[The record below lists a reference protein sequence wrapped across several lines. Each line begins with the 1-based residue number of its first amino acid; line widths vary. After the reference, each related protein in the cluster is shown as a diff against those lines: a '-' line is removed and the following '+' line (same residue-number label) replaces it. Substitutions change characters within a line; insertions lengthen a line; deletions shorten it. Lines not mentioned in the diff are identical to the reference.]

1 MKAYI
6 IYIATLLAAL
16 ALPLAA
22 QTGGNDTKAA
32 PADPAMPYKLSLATT
47 GGNNGTVTVEDNT
60 PDGGGVTVAGN
71 DTLVYGASGGTNA
84 TTVKLT
90 VMPNNGYVVRT
101 GYPKAYKTG
110 VTGTTV
116 SITGSSSPYTFK
128 MPGYPVTVEV
138 AYAHLLSKIGDITLK
153 ESKQTAEE
161 VIAILPQYVSIVLAN
176 GHKDSLAVS
185 AWNYDAADNNGNS
198 NAHNNGNTDNNGA
211 YNKAEGAVNV
221 FRFTLAAALPDS
233 IADANNLLTE
243 SDGNYTGKVKVANMA
258 KPLVPT
264 EDDKDK
270 GITISGGTGDNLNSS
285 TDDTSSPT
293 PFDGT
298 IGDGSGTKVKS
309 IEVSGNVKDATLTL
323 KGITVNGG
331 TNGATDAK
339 TEIKDG
345 AEVTLK
351 LEGSNTLGTLT
362 VEKDA
367 SITLKLEAGA
377 TLNVTK
383 IENAGTFIDSTA
395 TVTKVEGTG
404 ALHIKADVNGGGSVM
419 QNTPVNL
426 TASTNEKAGTTTFIW
441 QKKNTDGSYTDVQTN
456 SYNGDGSP
464 ITTRATSGITD
475 TYQPA
480 TATIGSTAYRCLI
493 KRTTSDNGN
502 TATTLLST
510 KGETVTVTPKSDPI
524 PDPDPDP
531 IPPTYYTVTL
541 PAIEGA
547 TTDPAAGNYEV
558 ESWDNFGFFL
568 TLDKDY
574 DQSTPVVTTSDGE
587 TITPRTSD
595 GKYIIKYIRSDL
607 TVHITGIVKNNPT
620 ANEDI
625 TAPGIRIWG
634 SRGYL
639 HVNQPTAGKVVL
651 YTFGGALLQSA
662 FLPAGDSQ
670 LAVPAGSYVGV
681 AGGDNSFKVI
691 IQ

>member
-16 ALPLAA
+16 TLPLAA
-22 QTGGNDTKAA
+22 QTGGTDTKAA
-32 PADPAMPYKLSLATT
+32 PAAPAMPYKLSLATT
-47 GGNNGTVTVEDNT
+47 DSNNGTVTVEDNT
-60 PDGGGVTVAGN
+60 SGGGGVTVAGN
-71 DTLVYGASGGTNA
+71 DTLVYGASGNNA

-90 VMPNNGYVVRT
+90 VTPNNGYVVHT

-198 NAHNNGNTDNNGA
+198 NAHNNGNTDNNGT

-243 SDGNYTGKVKVANMA
+243 SDGSYTGKVKVANMA

-285 TDDTSSPT
+285 TEGASSPT

-298 IGDGSGTKVKS
+298 IGDGSGTEVKS
-309 IEVSGNVKDATLTL
+309 IAVSGNVKDATLTL

-339 TEIKDG
+339 TEIKGG

-351 LEGSNTLGTLT
+351 LEGTNTLGTLT

-367 SITLKLEAGA
+367 SITLKPEAGA

-395 TVTKVEGTG
+395 TVTKVEGIG
-404 ALHIKADVNGGGSVM
+404 ALEIKADVNGGGSVK
-419 QNTPVNL
+419 QNTTVNL
-426 TASTNEKAGTTTFIW
+426 TASTNDKTGITTFIW
-441 QKKNTDGSYTDVQTN
+441 QKKNADGGYTDVQTK
-456 SYNGDGSP
+456 SYDGNGSP
-464 ITTRATSGITD
+464 ITTRATNSITD
-475 TYQPA
+475 TYQPV
-480 TATIGSTAYRCLI
+480 TSTTGSTAYRCLI
-493 KRTTSDNGN
+493 KRTTDSN

-510 KGETVTVTPKSDPI
+510 KGETVTVIPKSDPI

-541 PAIEGA
+541 PTVEGA
-547 TTDPAAGNYEV
+547 TIDPAAGNYEV
-558 ESWDNFGFFL
+558 ESWGTFGFFL
-568 TLDKDY
+568 TLAKDY
-574 DQSTPVVTTSDGE
+574 DQSTPVVTTSNGE

-595 GKYIIKYIRSDL
+595 GKYIVKYIRSDL

-620 ANEDI
+620 ANETI
-625 TAPGIRIWG
+625 ATSSPRIWG
-634 SRGYL
+634 SRAML
-639 HVNQPTAGKVVL
+639 HVSLPQDAVVTV
-651 YTFGGALLQSA
+651 YTFGGTLLKSVL
-662 FLPAGDSQ
+662 LPEGNTQ
-670 LAVPAGSYVGV
+670 IPMPTGSYVVTVGS
-681 AGGDNSFKVI
+681 GNSFKVI
-691 IQ
+691 TK

>member
-16 ALPLAA
+16 TLPLAA
-22 QTGGNDTKAA
+22 QTGGTDTKSA
-32 PADPAMPYKLSLATT
+32 PAAPAMPYKLSLATT

-60 PDGGGVTVAGN
+60 SGGGGVTVAGN
-71 DTLVYGASGGTNA
+71 DTLVYGASGNNA

-90 VMPNNGYVVRT
+90 VTPNNGYVVRT

-138 AYAHLLSKIGDITLK
+138 AYAHSLTGFRAITLK
-153 ESKQTAEE
+153 EEASTTDD
-161 VIAILPQYVSIVLAN
+161 VIAALPKSIDALFAN
-176 GHKDSLAVS
+176 GSATLTVS
-185 AWNYDAADNNGNS
+185 SFSYDV
-198 NAHNNGNTDNNGA
+198 TDNNGS
-211 YNKAEGAVNV
+211 NSGHNNGGTDGAFNAVAGAINV
-221 FRFTLAAALPDS
+221 FRFTLATALPDS
-233 IADANNLLTE
+233 IADAETPLLT
-243 SDGNYTGKVKVANMA
+243 DLVGKVKVANMA
-258 KPLVPT
+258 RPLVP
-264 EDDKDK
+264 EEGDKDK
-270 GITISGGTGDNLNSS
+270 GITISGGTGDNLNSKTEGDS
-285 TDDTSSPT
+285 GNGT

-298 IGDGSGTKVKS
+298 IGKDDGTATEVKS
-309 IEVSGNVKDATLTL
+309 IEVSSDVKNATLTL
-323 KGITVNGG
+323 KGVTVSGG

-339 TEIKDG
+339 TDIKGG
-345 AEVTLK
+345 ADITLK

-367 SITLKLEAGA
+367 SITLKPEAGA

-395 TVTKVEGTG
+395 TVTKVEGIG
-404 ALHIKADVNGGGSVM
+404 ALEIKADVNGGGSVK
-419 QNTPVNL
+419 QNTTVNL
-426 TASTNEKAGTTTFIW
+426 TASTNDKTGITTFIW
-441 QKKNTDGSYTDVQTN
+441 QKKNADGGYTDVQTK
-456 SYNGDGSP
+456 SYDGNGSP
-464 ITTRATSGITD
+464 ITTRATNSITD

-558 ESWDNFGFFL
+558 ESWGTFGFFL
-568 TLDKDY
+568 TLAKDY
-574 DQSTPVVTTSDGE
+574 DQSTPVVTTSNGE

-595 GKYIIKYIRSDL
+595 GKYIVKYIRSDL

-620 ANEDI
+620 ANETI
-625 TAPGIRIWG
+625 ATSSPRIWG
-634 SRGYL
+634 SRAML
-639 HVNQPTAGKVVL
+639 HVSLPQDAVVTV
-651 YTFGGALLQSA
+651 YTFGGTLLKSVL
-662 FLPAGDSQ
+662 LPEGNTQ
-670 LAVPAGSYVGV
+670 IPMPTGSYVVTVGS
-681 AGGDNSFKVI
+681 GNSFKVI
-691 IQ
+691 TK